1 MKSNDL
7 YITFK
12 PETLIIQD
20 QNYITTQKDITELNK
35 KKKRKKKRKER
46 KKQILHNNN
55 YHTEIKRSKQH
66 KI

>member
-20 QNYITTQKDITELNK
+20 QNYITTQKDITEFNQK
-35 KKKRKKKRKER
+35 KER
-46 KKQILHNNN
+46 KK
-55 YHTEIKRSKQH
+55 ERSKYFTITTITQ
-66 KI
+66 K

>member
-20 QNYITTQKDITELNK
+20 QNYITTQKDITEFK
-35 KKKRKKKRKER
+35 PKRKKER
-46 KKQILHNNN
+46 KKEANTSQ
-55 YHTEIKRSKQH
+55 
-66 KI
+66 

>member
-20 QNYITTQKDITELNK
+20 QNYITTQKDITEFNQK
-35 KKKRKKKRKER
+35 KERKKER

-55 YHTEIKRSKQH
+55 YHIEIKRSKQH

>member
-20 QNYITTQKDITELNK
+20 QNYIITQKDITKFNK
-35 KKKRKKKRKER
+35 KEEEENTS
-46 KKQILHNNN
+46 Q
-55 YHTEIKRSKQH
+55 
-66 KI
+66 